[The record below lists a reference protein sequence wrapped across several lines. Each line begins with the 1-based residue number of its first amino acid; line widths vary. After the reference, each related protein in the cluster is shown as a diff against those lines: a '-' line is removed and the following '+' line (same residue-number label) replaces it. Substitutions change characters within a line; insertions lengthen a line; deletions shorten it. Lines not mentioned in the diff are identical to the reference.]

1 MTDRETVGGSCSM
14 LSLLVLTR
22 QGVTPRIFID
32 LSTSVLPQDEMQAIL
47 AAPPRVIDHEYGAW
61 VNVPPQEADDDV
73 LSTQNGRGEWAE
85 FPHLLSVLLFA
96 RSMGADWVNFDADG
110 ADTIDGYPTFDW

>member
-1 MTDRETVGGSCSM
+1 MTDRETAGGNWSGFA
-14 LSLLVLTR
+14 LLVLTR

-32 LSTSVLPQDEMQAIL
+32 LSTSVLPQEEMQALL